1 MIRLPLKILTCTI
14 DLNDDLNFTGNMH
27 NRIIILFMIAFC
39 CMPSANAQTSHQTD
53 GLAADSS
60 AKKIFSGVVLLADSG
75 KVWFEKATGYRD
87 FSSRE
92 PLLAT
97 DIFEL
102 ASVSKQFTAMIIMQL
117 KEKGRL
123 DFDDPVSQYI
133 RIPYQDIT
141 IRHLLTHTSGLPDYQ
156 SLMDTHWDKSKVA
169 GNDDIIHYLNKYAP
183 LTHFPPGEKYEY
195 SNTGY
200 VLLASI
206 AEKAAG
212 KDFTQQC
219 RDNIFIPLGM
229 KDTDIRTQE
238 EKRGLGNLALGHI
251 YQIQRGNYQ
260 HADSFPQSNY
270 TVWLGKREGPGRISS
285 TARDLLKWDQALY
298 ASALVSDT
306 ILAQAFQPMR
316 LNDGRLSP
324 YGFGWDLSVDKILGR
339 IVGHNGDNPGY
350 WTQIIRCIDTRQTII
365 VFCNNAF
372 ESFEA
377 LVKQVSLT
385 VAYALGSNKNR

>member
-1 MIRLPLKILTCTI
+1 MHVRILI
-14 DLNDDLNFTGNMH
+14 P
-27 NRIIILFMIAFC
+27 FMIVIC
-39 CMPSANAQTSHQTD
+39 CIQAAKAQPLHQAD
-53 GLAADSS
+53 RLATDSS

-92 PLLAT
+92 PLLAS

-133 RIPYQDIT
+133 RIPYQHIT

-169 GNDDIIHYLNKYAP
+169 GNDDIIEYLNKYAP
-183 LTHFPPGEKYEY
+183 KALFPPGEKYAY

-206 AEKAAG
+206 AERVSG
-212 KDFTQQC
+212 KDFTQLC
-219 RDNIFIPLGM
+219 RNNIFIPLGM
-229 KDTDIRTQE
+229 NDTDIRTHE
-238 EKRGLGNLALGHI
+238 EKRELDDLAQGHI
-251 YQIQRGNYQ
+251 YQTDRGIYQ

-270 TVWLGKREGPGRISS
+270 TIWLGKREGPGRISS

-298 ASALVSDT
+298 TSTLVSDT
-306 ILAQAFQPMR
+306 ILVQAFQPMR

-324 YGFGWDLSVDKILGR
+324 YGFGWDLSEDTVLGR
-339 IVGHNGDNPGY
+339 IVAHDGDNPGY
-350 WTQIIRCIDTRQTII
+350 RTQIIRCIDTRQTII
-365 VFCNNAF
+365 ILCNNAS

-377 LVKQVSLT
+377 LVKQIRLT
-385 VAYALGSNKNR
+385 VAYTLGSKKKQ

>member
-1 MIRLPLKILTCTI
+1 
-14 DLNDDLNFTGNMH
+14 MH
-27 NRIIILFMIAFC
+27 RPIIVSFLIAIC
-39 CMPSANAQTSHQTD
+39 CLQATNAQQSHQTG
-53 GLAADSS
+53 GLAADTSV
-60 AKKIFSGVVLLADSG
+60 KKIFSGVVLLADSG
-75 KVWFEKATGYRD
+75 NIWFEKATGYRD
-87 FSSRE
+87 FSTKK

-117 KEKGRL
+117 KEQGRL
-123 DFDDPVSQYI
+123 DFDDSVSHFL
-133 RIPYQDIT
+133 RIPYHNIT

-156 SLMDTHWDKSKVA
+156 SLMDSHWDKSKVA
-169 GNDDIIHYLNKYAP
+169 GNDDIIQYLNKYAP
-183 LTHFPPGEKYEY
+183 LSIFPPGERYEY

-206 AEKAAG
+206 AEKASG
-212 KDFTQQC
+212 KDFTQLC

-229 KDTDIRTQE
+229 IDTDIRTHE
-238 EKRGLGNLALGHI
+238 EKRILDNLALGHI
-251 YQIQRGNYQ
+251 YQTDGGDYR

-298 ASALVSDT
+298 ASVLVADT
-306 ILAQAFQPMR
+306 ILTQAFQPMR

-324 YGFGWDLSVDKILGR
+324 YGFGWDLCVDKVLGR

-350 WTQIIRCIDTRQTII
+350 KTQIIRCIDTRQTII
-365 VFCNNAF
+365 IFCNNASD
-372 ESFEA
+372 SFDA

-385 VAYALGSNKNR
+385 VAYALGAKKNR